1 MTDRRVAII
10 IAICFLTALMEGLDL
25 QAIGVATPLMAPE
38 FGLDKQQL
46 GVILSSSPFGLLLGA
61 IAGGKLADVFGRKTM
76 LAATMAGSGLFTILT
91 AHVPSVEVLIAVR
104 FAAGIF
110 LGGAMPNMLALA
122 SEAKAETG
130 PGHGPGDRKVGRVVI
145 SFAGM
150 PIGGTL
156 AAVSA
161 AVAATHHQWR
171 PIFYVGG
178 IASLALALAMVLVL
192 PESERFREAKTTAAG
207 PAARINSLEA
217 LFGGGRLTATLLV
230 WAFCLCVN
238 LISFLLLN
246 WLPLLN
252 IAKGFTAA
260 QASSLQMVYNFTSC
274 FGSIAVGRLMD
285 ARPGRLVL
293 GGCYVGVALC
303 FLGLAGAGSDFLLTA
318 VILTLT
324 GAFLY
329 GSIYIVYGLIPGV
342 YPTMVR
348 GVGSGASFAA
358 GRIGSIIGPLLAGG
372 ILGAGHSGTVVLQA
386 LLPITALA
394 GATAVALVWLP
405 SRRGEAAAAPAN
417 QPQAI

>member
-38 FGLDKQQL
+38 FGLGAKQL

-61 IAGGKLADVFGRKTM
+61 IAGGKLADVFGRKAM
-76 LAATMAGSGLFTILT
+76 LAATMAGSGLFTLLT
-91 AHVPSVEVLIAVR
+91 AHVPNVETLVAVR
-104 FAAGIF
+104 FVAGIA
-110 LGGAMPNMLALA
+110 LGGALPNMLALA
-122 SEAKAETG
+122 SEATAENG
-130 PGHGPGDRKVGRVVI
+130 KVGRVVI

-156 AAVSA
+156 AALSA
-161 AVAATHHQWR
+161 TVAATYHQWR

-192 PESERFREAKTTAAG
+192 EESPRFREAKAA
-207 PAARINSLEA
+207 AAVAPRINSVEA
-217 LFGGGRLTATLLV
+217 LFGGGRLGATLLV
-230 WAFCLCVN
+230 WVFCLCVN
-238 LISFLLLN
+238 LVSFLLLN

-252 IAKGFTAA
+252 IANGFTPA
-260 QASSLQMVYNFTSC
+260 QASSLQVVYNFTAC
-274 FGSIAVGRLMD
+274 FGSIAVGRVMD
-285 ARPGRLVL
+285 VRPGRWLL

-303 FLGLAGAGSDFLLTA
+303 FLGLAAGGSDFLRTA
-318 VILTLT
+318 LILTLI

-348 GVGSGASFAA
+348 GVGTGASFAA
-358 GRIGSIIGPLLAGG
+358 GRIGSIIGPLLAGS
-372 ILGAGHSGTVVLQA
+372 ILGAGHSGAVVLEA

-394 GATAVALVWLP
+394 GVTAVALVWR
-405 SRRGEAAAAPAN
+405 SSQRGEPVTASATAAP
-417 QPQAI
+417 

>member
-1 MTDRRVAII
+1 MAMTERRVAII

-38 FGLDKQQL
+38 FGLGARQL

-61 IAGGKLADVFGRKTM
+61 IVGGKLADVFGRKVM
-76 LAATMAGSGLFTILT
+76 LAATMAGSGLFTLLT
-91 AHVPSVEVLIAVR
+91 AHVPNVEVLVAVR
-104 FAAGIF
+104 FVAGIA
-110 LGGAMPNMLALA
+110 LGGALPNMLSLA
-122 SEAKAETG
+122 SEARPENG
-130 PGHGPGDRKVGRVVI
+130 KVGRVVI

-161 AVAATHHQWR
+161 AVAATYHQWR

-178 IASLALALAMVLVL
+178 IASLALALAMVLL
-192 PESERFREAKTTAAG
+192 LQESPRFREAKAAT
-207 PAARINSLEA
+207 ARINWFEA
-217 LFGGGRLTATLLV
+217 LFGDGRLAPTLLIWV
-230 WAFCLCVN
+230 FCLCVN

-252 IAKGFTAA
+252 IANGFTPA
-260 QASSLQMVYNFTSC
+260 QASSLQVVYNFTAC
-274 FGSIAVGRLMD
+274 FGSIAVGWVMD
-285 ARPGRLVL
+285 ARPGRWVL

-303 FLGLAGAGSDFLLTA
+303 FLALAAGGSDFLRTA
-318 VILTLT
+318 VILTLI

-348 GVGSGASFAA
+348 GVGTGASFAA
-358 GRIGSIIGPLLAGG
+358 GRIGSIIGPMLAGS
-372 ILGAGHSGTVVLQA
+372 ILGAGHSGAVVLEA

-394 GATAVALVWLP
+394 GVTAVALVWR
-405 SRRGEAAAAPAN
+405 SSQRGAPVTASAAAAP
-417 QPQAI
+417 

>member
-10 IAICFLTALMEGLDL
+10 VAICFLTALMEGLDL
-25 QAIGVATPLMAPE
+25 QAIGVAAPLMAPE

-61 IAGGKLADVFGRKTM
+61 IAGGKLADVFGRKAM
-76 LAATMAGSGLFTILT
+76 LAATMAGSGLFTLLT
-91 AHVPSVEVLIAVR
+91 AHVPNVETLIAVR
-104 FAAGIF
+104 FVAGIA
-110 LGGAMPNMLALA
+110 LGGALPNMLALA
-122 SEAKAETG
+122 SEATAENG
-130 PGHGPGDRKVGRVVI
+130 KVGGVVI

-156 AAVSA
+156 AALSA
-161 AVAATHHQWR
+161 ALAATHHQWR

-192 PESERFREAKTTAAG
+192 QESPRFREAKAAAAAA
-207 PAARINSLEA
+207 PARINSLEA

-230 WAFCLCVN
+230 WVFCLCVN

-252 IAKGFTAA
+252 IANGFSPA
-260 QASSLQMVYNFTSC
+260 QASSLQVVYNFTAC

-303 FLGLAGAGSDFLLTA
+303 FLGLAAGGSDFLRTA
-318 VILTLT
+318 VILTLI

-348 GVGSGASFAA
+348 GVGTGASFAA
-358 GRIGSIIGPLLAGG
+358 GRIGSIIGPLLAGS
-372 ILGAGHSGTVVLQA
+372 ILGAGHSGAVVLEA

-394 GATAVALVWLP
+394 GASAVALVWLP
-405 SRRGEAAAAPAN
+405 SRRGEPATANAAAAP
-417 QPQAI
+417 

>member
-10 IAICFLTALMEGLDL
+10 VAICFLTALMEGLDL

-38 FGLDKQQL
+38 FGLSKQAL

-61 IAGGKLADVFGRKTM
+61 IAGGKLADVFGRKAM
-76 LAATMAGSGLFTILT
+76 LAATMAGSGLFTLLT
-91 AHVPSVEVLIAVR
+91 AHVPNVETLIVVR
-104 FAAGIF
+104 FVAGIA
-110 LGGAMPNMLALA
+110 LGGALPNMLALA
-122 SEAKAETG
+122 SEATAENG
-130 PGHGPGDRKVGRVVI
+130 KVGRVVI

-156 AAVSA
+156 ASVSA
-161 AVAATHHQWR
+161 AIAATYHQWR

-178 IASLALALAMVLVL
+178 IASLALALAIVLVL
-192 PESERFREAKTTAAG
+192 QESSRFREAKAAG
-207 PAARINSLEA
+207 AGAPSRVNSIEA
-217 LFGGGRLTATLLV
+217 LFGKGRLAATLLIWV
-230 WAFCLCVN
+230 FCLCVN

-252 IAKGFTAA
+252 IANGFTPA
-260 QASSLQMVYNFTSC
+260 QASSLQVVYNFTAC
-274 FGSIAVGRLMD
+274 FGSIAVGGLMD
-285 ARPGRLVL
+285 ARPGRWLL
-293 GGCYVGVALC
+293 GGCYLGVALC
-303 FLGLAGAGSDFLLTA
+303 FLGLAGGGSDFLRTA

-348 GVGSGASFAA
+348 GVGTGASFAA
-358 GRIGSIIGPLLAGG
+358 GRIGSIIGPMLAGY
-372 ILGAGHSGTVVLQA
+372 ILGAGHSGAVVLEA

-394 GATAVALVWLP
+394 GVTAVALVRR
-405 SRRGEAAAAPAN
+405 SSQRGEPVTAAAAA
-417 QPQAI
+417 ASS

>member
-1 MTDRRVAII
+1 MTERRVAII
-10 IAICFLTALMEGLDL
+10 VAICFLTALMEGLDL
-25 QAIGVATPLMAPE
+25 QAIGVAAPLMAPE
-38 FGLDKQQL
+38 FGLDRQQL

-61 IAGGKLADVFGRKTM
+61 IAGGKLADVFGRKAM
-76 LAATMAGSGLFTILT
+76 LAATMAGSGLFTLLT
-91 AHVPSVEVLIAVR
+91 AHVTSVEMLIAVR
-104 FAAGIF
+104 FVAGIA
-110 LGGAMPNMLALA
+110 LGGALPNMLALA
-122 SEAKAETG
+122 SEATAENG
-130 PGHGPGDRKVGRVVI
+130 KVGRVVI

-156 AAVSA
+156 AALSA
-161 AVAATHHQWR
+161 AVAASHHQWR

-178 IASLALALAMVLVL
+178 VASLALALTMVLVL
-192 PESERFREAKTTAAG
+192 RESPRFREAKAAAAAA
-207 PAARINSLEA
+207 PARIGSVEA

-230 WAFCLCVN
+230 WLFCLCVN

-252 IAKGFTAA
+252 IANGFTAA
-260 QASSLQMVYNFTSC
+260 QASSLQVVYNFTSC

-303 FLGLAGAGSDFLLTA
+303 FLGLAAGGSDFLRTA

-342 YPTMVR
+342 YPTLAR
-348 GVGSGASFAA
+348 GVGTGASFAA
-358 GRIGSIIGPLLAGG
+358 GRIGSIIGPMLAGG
-372 ILGAGHSGTVVLQA
+372 ILGAGHSGAVVLEA

-394 GATAVALVWLP
+394 GASAVALVWLP
-405 SRRGEAAAAPAN
+405 SRRGEPVTANAAAAP
-417 QPQAI
+417 

>member
-1 MTDRRVAII
+1 MARTERRVAII
-10 IAICFLTALMEGLDL
+10 VAICFLTALMEGLDL
-25 QAIGVATPLMAPE
+25 QAIGVAAPLMAPE
-38 FGLDKQQL
+38 FGLDRQQL

-61 IAGGKLADVFGRKTM
+61 IAGGKPADVFGRKVM
-76 LAATMAGSGLFTILT
+76 LAATMAGSGLFTLLT
-91 AHVPSVEVLIAVR
+91 AHVQSVEMLIAVR
-104 FAAGIF
+104 FVAGIA
-110 LGGAMPNMLALA
+110 LGGAMPNLLALA
-122 SEAKAETG
+122 SETTAQKG
-130 PGHGPGDRKVGRVVI
+130 KVGTVVI

-156 AAVSA
+156 AALSA

-178 IASLALALAMVLVL
+178 FASLALALAIVLLL
-192 PESERFREAKTTAAG
+192 PESQRFREAKAAV
-207 PAARINSLEA
+207 ASARINSVEA
-217 LFGGGRLTATLLV
+217 LFGGGRTAATLLV
-230 WAFCLCVN
+230 WVFCLCVN

-260 QASSLQMVYNFTSC
+260 QASSLQVIYNFTAC

-342 YPTMVR
+342 YPTLVR
-348 GVGSGASFAA
+348 GVGTGASFAA

-372 ILGAGHSGTVVLQA
+372 ILSAGHSGAVVLQA

-405 SRRGEAAAAPAN
+405 SRRAEPAAASSN
-417 QPQAI
+417 QPQTI

>member
-1 MTDRRVAII
+1 MAMTDRRVAII
-10 IAICFLTALMEGLDL
+10 VAICFLTALMEGLDL

-61 IAGGKLADVFGRKTM
+61 IAGGKLADVFGRKAM
-76 LAATMAGSGLFTILT
+76 LAATMAGSGLFTLLT
-91 AHVPSVEVLIAVR
+91 AHVPNVEILVAVR
-104 FAAGIF
+104 FVAGIA
-110 LGGAMPNMLALA
+110 LGGALPNMLSLA
-122 SEAKAETG
+122 SEATAENG
-130 PGHGPGDRKVGRVVI
+130 KVGRVVI

-161 AVAATHHQWR
+161 AVAAGYHQWR

-178 IASLALALAMVLVL
+178 IASLALAVAMVLVL
-192 PESERFREAKTTAAG
+192 QESPRFREAKAA
-207 PAARINSLEA
+207 AARINWVEA
-217 LFGGGRLTATLLV
+217 LFGDGRAMPTLLV
-230 WAFCLCVN
+230 WVFCLCVN

-252 IAKGFTAA
+252 IANGFTPA
-260 QASSLQMVYNFTSC
+260 QASSLQVVYNFTAC
-274 FGSIAVGRLMD
+274 FGSIAVGWVMD
-285 ARPGRLVL
+285 ARPGRWVL
-293 GGCYVGVALC
+293 GGCYAGVVLC
-303 FLGLAGAGSDFLLTA
+303 FLALAAGGSDFLRTA
-318 VILTLT
+318 VILTLI

-348 GVGSGASFAA
+348 GVGTGASFAA
-358 GRIGSIIGPLLAGG
+358 GRIGSIIGPMLAGS
-372 ILGAGHSGTVVLQA
+372 ILGAGHSGAVVLQA

-394 GATAVALVWLP
+394 GVTAVALVWR
-405 SRRGEAAAAPAN
+405 SQQRGEPVTASAAAAP
-417 QPQAI
+417 